1 DLYGTL
7 FFHGP
12 RFRRLRRYNRLR
24 AHECRAEVDRPPTE
38 EWFGAYLPPRLL
50 LGDPGARD
58 TFIHA
63 LQACIPGERVLPR
76 AVERAPA
83 YASRSEPLVVSARER
98 SHDADTLVWDLEAR
112 DADGRL
118 CERWDGLGL
127 RRIGRAPQLDRW
139 PLPLLAAHIER
150 RLAELAAE
158 PV

>member
-1 DLYGTL
+1 
-7 FFHGP
+7 
-12 RFRRLRRYNRLR
+12 
-24 AHECRAEVDRPPTE
+24 
-38 EWFGAYLPPRLL
+38 
-50 LGDPGARD
+50 
-58 TFIHA
+58 
-63 LQACIPGERVLPR
+63 CIPGERVLPV
-76 AVERAPA
+76 AVERITV

-158 PV
+158 PVSVALRAHDGPRAPNTSAGAIAAATGTGATVRRRADGKPEIDGAEVSAAHVDGYTLAVAG